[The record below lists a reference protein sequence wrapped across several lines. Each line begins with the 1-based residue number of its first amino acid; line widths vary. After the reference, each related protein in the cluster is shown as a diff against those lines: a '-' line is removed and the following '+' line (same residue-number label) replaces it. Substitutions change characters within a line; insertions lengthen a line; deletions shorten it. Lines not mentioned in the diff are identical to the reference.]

1 MRKILFLP
9 WFLSALFVSCNNEDA
24 PDCFKSAGDIVKES
38 RELSSFDQ
46 LMIEDNFQIEIIQDS
61 IYKVEIEAPKNI
73 IPKLE
78 TSVESGVLYISN
90 KNTCNFVRSFKP
102 KLQLK
107 IHAPWIREIQNR
119 GTGDIRSP
127 QTLFFPYLK
136 IENRHA
142 AGVVDLD
149 IIGDSVFSYTQTGV
163 ADVILKGAVIKAEL
177 FNQGL
182 GSIEAAALQTQELY
196 INNSSINDIT
206 GYCSGYLF
214 AINYF
219 SGNITV
225 FGQPVQKDIFQNGN
239 GNINID

>member
-1 MRKILFLP
+1 MRQIFSLLLCF
-9 WFLSALFVSCNNEDA
+9 ALLLISCNSEDA
-24 PDCFKSAGDIVKES
+24 PDCFKSAGEIIQES
-38 RELSSFDQ
+38 RSLASFDQ

-61 IYKVEIEAPKNI
+61 IFFVEIEAPKNVL
-73 IPKLE
+73 PKLE
-78 TSVESGVLYISN
+78 TSVENGVLYISN

-102 KLQLK
+102 KLQLR

-119 GTGDIRSP
+119 GTGDIRSS
-127 QTLFFPYLK
+127 QTLLFPYLK

-142 AGVVDLD
+142 AGTIDLD
-149 IIGDSVFSYTQTGV
+149 IIGDSVFAYTQTGV
-163 ADVILKGAVIKAEL
+163 ADIILRGKVIKGEL

-182 GSIEAAALQTQELY
+182 GSIQAAELQAQELY

-225 FGQPVQKDIFQNGN
+225 YGQPSQTDIFQNGN
-239 GNINID
+239 GNIILD